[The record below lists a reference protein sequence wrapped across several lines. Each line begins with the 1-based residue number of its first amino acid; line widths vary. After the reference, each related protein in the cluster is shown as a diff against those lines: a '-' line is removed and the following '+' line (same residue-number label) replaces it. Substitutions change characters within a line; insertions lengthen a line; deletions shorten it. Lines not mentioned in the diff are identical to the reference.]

1 MYIPRPCLLEVNE
14 VSPWSLGNSQTKS
27 LYIENLKGQG
37 FISYLDPGL
46 KRKQTGS
53 LHGVVGLER
62 RFCKNIC
69 FICGKREGRLR
80 ADSLASVK
88 LRVLDMQVKDLKEL

>member
-1 MYIPRPCLLEVNE
+1 M
-14 VSPWSLGNSQTKS
+14 
-27 LYIENLKGQG
+27 
-37 FISYLDPGL
+37 
-46 KRKQTGS
+46 QTGS

-88 LRVLDMQVKDLKEL
+88 LRVLDMQVKDLKGL